1 MDLDYSIVIPAHN
14 EEGYL
19 PATLA
24 SVRRAMSSIATHQGE
39 IVVTDNDS
47 TDGTAEVA
55 ADGGARVVFE
65 EHRQIAR
72 ARNVGGHFARGRYL
86 IFLDADTL
94 MDAALLRST
103 LAALDGG
110 AVCGGGTVVQFDGP
124 GSGSLGRAARGWNWL
139 SRRLRWACGAYVF
152 CHRQAFT
159 ESGGFDERYYASE
172 EIWFSRSLGRWGRAR
187 GMRFVILD
195 QPIVTSARK
204 LEWFGLRGHFRMLFA
219 TLLRPGAIK
228 RRDGC
233 AFWYTRPHEK
243 PTEPPGS

>member
-1 MDLDYSIVIPAHN
+1 MDIDYSFVIPAHN
-14 EEGYL
+14 EEAYL

-24 SVRRAMSSIATHQGE
+24 SVRRAMSSIATHRGE
-39 IVVTDNDS
+39 VVVTDNDS
-47 TDGTAEVA
+47 TDRTSEVA
-55 ADGGARVVFE
+55 TDGGARVVFE

-86 IFLDADTL
+86 IFLDADTCI
-94 MDAALLRST
+94 DAALLRST

-110 AVCGGGTVVQFDGP
+110 EVCGGGTLMQFDRT
-124 GSGSLGRAARGWNWL
+124 GSRALEWAARGWNWL

-159 ESGGFDERYYASE
+159 ETGGFDERYYASE
-172 EIWFSRSLGRWGRAR
+172 EIWFSRTLARWGRAR
-187 GMRFVILD
+187 DMRFVILD
-195 QPIVTSARK
+195 EPIVTSARK
-204 LEWFGLRGHFRMLFA
+204 LEWFGLRGFFRLLFA

-233 AFWYTRPHEK
+233 ALWYTRPPEK
-243 PTEPPGS
+243 PTEPPEV

>member
-1 MDLDYSIVIPAHN
+1 MDIDYSFVIPAHN
-14 EEGYL
+14 EQAYL

-24 SVRRAMSSIATHQGE
+24 SVHRAMSSIATHRGE

-47 TDGTAEVA
+47 SDRTSEVA
-55 ADGGARVVFE
+55 TDGGARVVFE

-86 IFLDADTL
+86 IFLDADTCIN
-94 MDAALLRST
+94 AALLRST

-110 AVCGGGTVVQFDGP
+110 EVCGGGTLMQFDRP
-124 GSGSLGRAARGWNWL
+124 GFRALEWGARGWNWV

-159 ESGGFDERYYASE
+159 ETGGFDERYYASE
-172 EIWFSRSLGRWGRAR
+172 EIWFSRALARWGRAR

-195 QPIVTSARK
+195 EPIVTSARK
-204 LEWFGLRGHFRMLFA
+204 LEWFGLSGLLRMLF
-219 TLLRPGAIK
+219 TILLPGAIR
-228 RRDGC
+228 RRDAC
-233 AFWYTRPHEK
+233 AFWYSRPQEK
-243 PTEPPGS
+243 PTEPPER